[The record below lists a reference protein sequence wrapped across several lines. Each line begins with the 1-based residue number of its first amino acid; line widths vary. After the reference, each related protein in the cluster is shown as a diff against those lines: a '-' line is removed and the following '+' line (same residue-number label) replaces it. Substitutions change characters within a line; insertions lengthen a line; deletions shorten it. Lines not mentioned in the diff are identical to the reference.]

1 MHVGGA
7 ASLRLVAAAPGRQR
21 MLRRSREL
29 FRWARERRRQSD
41 RFAEPRLFHQLQE
54 RWDPVMRQPET
65 AAESAPT
72 VMRAKKFLVFWPVIS
87 RV

>member
-1 MHVGGA
+1 
-7 ASLRLVAAAPGRQR
+7 

-41 RFAEPRLFHQLQE
+41 RLSEPRLFHQLQE
-54 RWDPVMRQPET
+54 RWAPAMHRQEMRGE
-65 AAESAPT
+65 APPT
-72 VMRAKKFLVFWPVIS
+72 IMQSKKFLFFWPVIS

>member
-1 MHVGGA
+1 
-7 ASLRLVAAAPGRQR
+7 

-41 RFAEPRLFHQLQE
+41 RFAQPRLFHQLQE
-54 RWDPVMRQPET
+54 RWEPAMRREET
-65 AAESAPT
+65 MGEAPPT
-72 VMRAKKFLVFWPVIS
+72 IMRRKKFLVFWPVIS